1 MLKFITRLEK
11 TRNFVLLLFAVL
23 MVASLVFFYAPT
35 RGDIAA
41 NPLQSTETAASVSGE
56 YITVGDIARQREV
69 YSQFSQGRPFPAKM
83 IVNGMIG
90 DKISR
95 VEAARLGLTASDA
108 EVAAAIREQFK
119 PEDGKPFD
127 QKRYEQSIMERFG
140 SVTAFE
146 ESVRDDLSA
155 RKLQALVTSGVS
167 VSEEEVLKEYQQK
180 NSKFDLNY
188 VTVNTQDVA
197 KSITPSEEELKA
209 YYDQNKQN
217 FRIDVPQKKIKYVF
231 INTSKLGEKLNISEA
246 DLRTE
251 YDALPVD
258 KKKAGV
264 NGQEIVFRV
273 AKPELEGQQYQK
285 ATDLVA
291 RLREDGTLS
300 EEEFAEAAKGQSEN
314 TATAMTGGKIPGV
327 VKENPNNKE
336 DPYQQ
341 LLAMKPGEITEPIN
355 YKGRYFILRRGEDV
369 PKPYEAAKKEIE
381 VSLRNRRAYGAAA
394 ELSQKVSESL
404 KQTKDPQKT
413 AQEFAAQANMN
424 VADMVRETGYV
435 KPGDTVD
442 KIGNS
447 PQFEEGIAPL
457 ENPQDVG
464 EKTPIPDGFAIPMLV
479 DQKGP
484 RDSEFDEVKAQI
496 TELVKLEKARAQ
508 VDEIAKQI
516 AAGAANPGALA
527 GVASGKGFKSQESKS
542 FILGSPLGEGP
553 SASTNEELENAIFA
567 MKAGEVT
574 KTPIK
579 VGDNWVIVGVN
590 KREDANMDEFAKQRD
605 TLMEQMVG
613 QKRGQLYSDYLASL
627 RQKMETAGLIKIYH
641 DVIARLDEGAADPFG
656 GLLNQ

>member
-1 MLKFITRLEK
+1 MLKLFNRLEK

-35 RGDIAA
+35 RDNISA
-41 NPLQSTETAASVSGE
+41 NPLQSTEAAATVSGE
-56 YITVGDIARQREV
+56 TITVGDIARQREV

-95 VEAARLGLTASDA
+95 VEADKLGLTASDA

-127 QKRYEQSIMERFG
+127 QKRYEQSIIERYG
-140 SVTAFE
+140 SVKAFE
-146 ESVRDDLSA
+146 ESVRDDISA
-155 RKLQALVTSGVS
+155 RKLQALITSGVS

-197 KSITPSEEELKA
+197 KNVTPSEEELRA
-209 YYDQNKQN
+209 YYDQNKQS
-217 FRIDVPQKKIKYVF
+217 FHIDVPQKKIKYVF
-231 INTSKLGEKLNISEA
+231 INTAKIGEKLNISDA
-246 DLRTE
+246 DLRAE
-251 YDALPVD
+251 YEALPID

-264 NGQEIVFRV
+264 NGQEIVFKV
-273 AKPELEGQQYQK
+273 AKPELEGQAYQK
-285 ATDLVA
+285 ANDLVT
-291 RLREDGTLS
+291 RLRQDGTVS

-314 TATAMTGGKIPGV
+314 TGTAMNGGKIPGIV
-327 VKENPNNKE
+327 RENPSNKE

-341 LLAMKPGEITEPIN
+341 LLAMKPVEITEPIN
-355 YKGRYFILRRGEDV
+355 YKGRYFVLRRGDDV
-369 PKPYEAAKKEIE
+369 PKPFEAAKKEIE

-394 ELSQKVSESL
+394 ELAQKASESL

-413 AQEFAAQANMN
+413 AQEFAAQANMS

-464 EKTPIPDGFAIPMLV
+464 EKTPIPDGFAIPMLI

-484 RDSEFDEVKAQI
+484 RDSEFDEVKAQV

-508 VDEIAKQI
+508 VEEIAKQI
-516 AAGAANPGALA
+516 AGAPNAGALA
-527 GVASGKGFKSQESKS
+527 AAATSKGLKSQESKS

-579 VGDNWVIVGVN
+579 IGDNWLIVGVN
-590 KREDANMDEFAKQRD
+590 RREDANMDEFAKQRD
-605 TLMEQMVG
+605 TLMEQMLG
-613 QKRGQLYSDYLASL
+613 QKRGQLFSDYLAST
-627 RQKMETAGLIKIYH
+627 RRRMEADGLIKIYN
-641 DVIARLDEGAADPFG
+641 DVIARLDEGAEDPFG